1 MGKIKPD
8 KQKFT
13 LYKYN
18 VIIPIKKQNCKQKT
32 AKIAV

>member
-18 VIIPIKKQNCKQKT
+18 VIIPIKKQKSKQKT

>member
-13 LYKYN
+13 LYEYN
-18 VIIPIKKQNCKQKT
+18 VYYTNKKAKKQ
-32 AKIAV
+32 AKNR